1 MRNLRSSSG
10 SMNTLLVPIRL
21 VHAMRSDRDS
31 GGESRPRRCTSACA
45 ASRSLSSQSGG
56 RADFAPNPIIK
67 TVNMSAIRLHT
78 TPSHSRTSIARML
91 RTASDIEAPPL
102 TGVHLCPRPR
112 RRTELYGPGR
122 TVTLRAADSWPCQV
136 IRTFAGGPRP
146 HQLRRSSHQAAKTGQ
161 RSRTASRPASARPSG
176 GAELDRADLF
186 SGILYLRPSGG
197 ESGSGRPGRG

>member
-1 MRNLRSSSG
+1 MRNLRSSSAY
-10 SMNTLLVPIRL
+10 MNTLLVPIRL

-136 IRTFAGGPRP
+136 IRTFAG
-146 HQLRRSSHQAAKTGQ
+146 
-161 RSRTASRPASARPSG
+161 
-176 GAELDRADLF
+176 DRALISSEGPPTRPRKWGSSRERLPGPPRRGCPVEWDRGRLV
-186 SGILYLRPSGG
+186 LRGLVPT
-197 ESGSGRPGRG
+197 